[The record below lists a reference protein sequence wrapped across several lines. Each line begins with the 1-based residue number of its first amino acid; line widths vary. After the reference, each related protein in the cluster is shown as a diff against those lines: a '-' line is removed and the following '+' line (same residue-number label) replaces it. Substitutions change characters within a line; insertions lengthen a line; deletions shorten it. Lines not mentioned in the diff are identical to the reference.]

1 MDDNENFLD
10 LNDVLLS
17 NHNQMIVNLNK
28 DIQRY
33 DKIIETFESVLKED
47 PDEYGMHYI
56 GLQTSSHT
64 VFPGMIDRPLW
75 FYPGDIS
82 KIIEMFKE
90 RRAHFVETLKTEL
103 ANHPDGACSAYER
116 DQNAKTTIDV
126 DEIKRVTSERIASRE
141 SKIKGA

>member
-1 MDDNENFLD
+1 MDDNKNLLD
-10 LNDVLLS
+10 LNDVFLS

-56 GLQTSSHT
+56 GLHASSHP
-64 VFPGMIDRPLW
+64 VFAGMIDTQLW

-90 RRAHFVETLKTEL
+90 RRTHFVETLKTEL
-103 ANHPDGACSAYER
+103 ANHPNDL
-116 DQNAKTTIDV
+116 QNITQ
-126 DEIKRVTSERIASRE
+126 
-141 SKIKGA
+141 